1 MTSTLLA
8 SALAVLLAAAGVH
21 EATKRHE
28 RDAAQQRAC
37 LAELQRRDVVLA
49 KGVRLADACTELRAV
64 GR

>member
-8 SALAVLLAAAGVH
+8 SPLAVLLAAAGVH

-28 RDAAQQRAC
+28 RDAAQQ
-37 LAELQRRDVVLA
+37 LKRRDVVLA
-49 KGVRLADACTELRAV
+49 KGVRLVDACVELLAV